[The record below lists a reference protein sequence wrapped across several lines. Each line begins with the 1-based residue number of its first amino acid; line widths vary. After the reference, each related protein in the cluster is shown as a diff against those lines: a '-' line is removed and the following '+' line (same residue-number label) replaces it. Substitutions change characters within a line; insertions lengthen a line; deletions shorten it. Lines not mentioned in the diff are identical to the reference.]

1 MRATNIE
8 IGGKNKR
15 LRYDFNAV
23 ADIEEKSG
31 KGLGSL
37 FNEQNIGLY
46 SMRLLLWGGL
56 KWEDP
61 GLTIQRTGQMIQQF
75 IEDGNDLED
84 LTPYIEEAINK
95 SGLFGSSESSGES
108 KNAEAE

>member
-1 MRATNIE
+1 MRATDIE

-37 FNEQNIGLY
+37 FSEQNIGLY
-46 SMRLLLWGGL
+46 SIRLLLWGGL

-61 GLTIQRTGQMIQQF
+61 GLTIQRTGQLIQQF
-75 IEDGNDLED
+75 IEDGNTLEN
-84 LTPYIEEAINK
+84 LMPYIEEAINK
-95 SGLFGSSESSGES
+95 SGLFSGES
-108 KNAEAE
+108 KNVETE

>member
-8 IGGKNKR
+8 IGGKTKR

-31 KGLGSL
+31 RGLGDL
-37 FNEQNIGLY
+37 FSEQNIGLY
-46 SMRLLLWGGL
+46 SIRLLLWGGL

-61 GLTIQRTGQMIQQF
+61 GLTVERTGQMIQEY
-75 IEDGNDLED
+75 IEDGNTLED
-84 LTPYIEEAINK
+84 LIPHIEEAINK
-95 SGLFGSSESSGES
+95 SGLFGGGDT

>member
-1 MRATNIE
+1 MRTTDIE

-37 FNEQNIGLY
+37 FSEQDIGLN
-46 SMRLLLWGGL
+46 SIRLLFWGGL

-61 GLTIQRTGQMIQQF
+61 GLTLQRAGQLIQQF
-75 IEDGNDLED
+75 VKDGNALED
-84 LTPYIEEAINK
+84 LMPYIEEAINK
-95 SGLFGSSESSGES
+95 SGLFGSGES

>member
-23 ADIEEKSG
+23 ADIEVKSG
-31 KGLGSL
+31 KGLESL
-37 FNEQNIGLY
+37 FSEQNIGLN
-46 SMRLLLWGGL
+46 SIRLLLWGGL

-75 IEDGNDLED
+75 IEDGNELED
-84 LTPYIEEAINK
+84 LMPYIEEAIDK
-95 SGLFGSSESSGES
+95 SGLFGSSESSDES